1 MTDPTGPEDDEEE
14 PYLSEEEEGEVQEH
28 RSLSPVTVY
37 SVVAAEGREEI
48 ERPVSALWWSG
59 IAAGLG
65 ISTSVL
71 GMGILHGMLEG
82 HPQQAIIERLG
93 YPLGFILVILS
104 RLQLFT
110 ENTIT
115 AILPLLKKPSRRMWW
130 KTSRLWVIVFV
141 ANMVGT
147 LVTAFLTIHLGIAP
161 PDHVAGML
169 AVSRHFAELGP
180 MECMTRGIPAGFFI
194 AALVWMLPSS
204 RGFEIFTIFVF
215 TYLIAMGEFTH
226 VVAGSTE
233 AFLLL
238 VNGDIGIADT
248 LSLILPTFVGNVL
261 GGTGLFALLAYGQ
274 VREEIEAKTA
284 EHAQESEQAVWR
296 RPM

>member
-1 MTDPTGPEDDEEE
+1 MTEKVAPDPDDEDE

-28 RSLSPVTVY
+28 RSLSALTVY

-48 ERPVSALWWSG
+48 ARPVSALWWSG

-71 GMGILHGMLEG
+71 GMGILHTLFEG
-82 HPQQAIIERLG
+82 HPQQAVIETLG

-115 AILPLLKKPSRRMWW
+115 VILPLLKKPSRRMWW
-130 KTSRLWVIVFV
+130 CTSRLWVIVFV

-147 LVTAFLTIHLGIAP
+147 FVTAFLTIRLGISP
-161 PDHVAGML
+161 PEHVEGML
-169 AVSRHFAELGP
+169 AISRHFAALEP
-180 MECMTRGIPAGFFI
+180 MECLLRGIPAGFFV
-194 AALVWMLPSS
+194 AGLVWMLPSS

-215 TYLIAMGEFTH
+215 TYLIAIGAFTH

-238 VNGDIGIADT
+238 WSGEIGVRDT
-248 LSLILPTFVGNVL
+248 LGLILPTFVGNVL
-261 GGTGLFALLAYGQ
+261 GGSGLFALLAYGQ
-274 VREEIEAKTA
+274 VKEEIEAKTA
-284 EHAQESEQAVWR
+284 EHADRAVWR